1 MSKKIVFMGTPEFSL
16 KILEILSK
24 EKLEILSVYT
34 QPPKKSSRGQKIKFS
49 PIDKL
54 AKKLN
59 LEIRNPAD
67 LNNKNEYEFF
77 KSLPPCIVIVVA
89 YGKIIPKKYLDLP
102 KKIFINIHASLLPKW
117 RGAAPIQR
125 TIMNKEKESGITIM
139 KIEEELD
146 SGPYMRQVRVKI
158 NEQTNAKILGSILSD
173 LGAKNILECIDLID
187 NNKAVFIDQNHKNS
201 SYAKKIEKKES
212 KINWRDNATDI
223 IAKINALNPSPGA
236 YFEHNK
242 IRYKIWK
249 ATLSE
254 KVGNYGEILDDK
266 LTVACKDKSIQ
277 ILEIQKEGKNK
288 LTVENF
294 LLGSAIKYGDRI
306 LC

>member
-1 MSKKIVFMGTPEFSL
+1 MGTPEFSV
-16 KILEILSK
+16 KTLEILSK
-24 EKLEILSVYT
+24 AELEILSVYT
-34 QPPKKSSRGQKIKFS
+34 QPAKKSSRGQKINFS
-49 PIDKL
+49 PVHKL

-59 LEIRNPAD
+59 LKIRTPSN
-67 LNNKNEYEFF
+67 LNDTDEYEFF
-77 KSLPPCIVIVVA
+77 RSLPSCIIIVVA

-102 KKIFINIHASLLPKW
+102 KKIFINIHASLLPSL

-125 TIMNKEKESGITIM
+125 AIMNREKETGITIM

-146 SGPYMRQVRVKI
+146 SGPYMRQIKAKI
-158 NEQTNAKILGSILSD
+158 DDETNAKILSSMLAD
-173 LGAKNILECIDLID
+173 LGAKNILECINLI
-187 NNKAVFIDQNHKNS
+187 NNNEAVFIDQDHKKS
-201 SYAKKIEKKES
+201 TYAKKIEKKES
-212 KINWRDNATDI
+212 KINWQDTATNI
-223 IAKINALNPSPGA
+223 IAKINAFNPSPGA

-249 ATLSE
+249 AALS
-254 KVGNYGEILDDK
+254 KKKGNYGEVLDDK

-288 LTVENF
+288 LTAENF
-294 LLGSAIKYGDRI
+294 LLGSTIKYGDRI